1 MDKEITPIAYIK
13 TPFREK
19 FGIPRQ
25 PLLVEEAI
33 GIMEFPKTD
42 FFVEAFRGIENY
54 SHLWLIFSFHDS
66 IHDGYKALVRPPRFE
81 GSEKWGVYA
90 TRSPH
95 RPNHLGLSVVK
106 FKKLEILDSK
116 VILEVSGVDLLNGSP
131 ILDIKPYLP
140 YTDVIE
146 NAQAG
151 VFQSA
156 PEIKKVNWR
165 IEFDG
170 KEKALIEKVISL
182 DPRLKTDDQSEF
194 GVSIAGFNIRFRANQ
209 NELDILNITAEI

>member
-1 MDKEITPIAYIK
+1 MHKEITPIAYIK

-42 FFVEAFRGIENY
+42 FFLEAFRGIENY
-54 SHLWLIFSFHDS
+54 THLWLIFSFHDS
-66 IHDGYKALVRPPRFE
+66 IRDRHKALVRPPRFE
-81 GSEKWGVYA
+81 GTEKWGVYA

-106 FKKLEILDSK
+106 FKKLEILDTK
-116 VILEVSGVDLLNGSP
+116 VILEVGGVDLLDGSP

-140 YTDVIE
+140 YTDVVV

-156 PEIKKVNWR
+156 PEIKKVNWK
-165 IEFDG
+165 IDFNG

-182 DPRLKTDDQSEF
+182 DPRLKTDDPSEF
-194 GVSIAGFNIRFRANQ
+194 GVSIAGLNIRFRANE
-209 NELDILNITAEI
+209 NELDILKITAE